1 MLSERVRQT
10 NSKIKIGGKSLW
22 LSMMFDENKKNYFVT
37 LISTMNTKLSNVLN
51 VLLKENA
58 RHFWGDLVAFL

>member
-22 LSMMFDENKKNYFVT
+22 LSMFDENKKNYFVT

-58 RHFWGDLVAFL
+58 RHFWRDLVAFL

>member
-1 MLSERVRQT
+1 MLSEKVRQT

-58 RHFWGDLVAFL
+58 RHFWRDLVPFL

>member
-58 RHFWGDLVAFL
+58 RHFWRDLVSFL

>member
-1 MLSERVRQT
+1 MLSEKVRQT
-10 NSKIKIGGKSLW
+10 NSKIKIRGKSLW

-58 RHFWGDLVAFL
+58 RHFWRDLVAFL